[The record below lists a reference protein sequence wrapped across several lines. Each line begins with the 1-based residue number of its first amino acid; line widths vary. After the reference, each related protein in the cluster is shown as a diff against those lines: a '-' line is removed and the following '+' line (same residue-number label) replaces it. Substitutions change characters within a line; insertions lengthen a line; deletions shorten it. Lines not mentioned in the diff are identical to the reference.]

1 MTAMTTRDRWRSYL
15 LEFWWFGLKQAW
27 ACAFAGG
34 FFAILALTAQFRFE
48 SLARYDAIL
57 IGALLLQALMLVLR
71 LETWVELRAIAI
83 FHVLGFALEAF
94 KTHPAIGSWQYP
106 EDAHTKLLGVPL
118 YSGFMYAAVA
128 SYMVRAWRLLDL
140 QLRGEPP
147 KWLAALL
154 AGAIY
159 VNFFSHHFIGDYRW
173 WLFGA
178 LTLCYARTRVYY
190 TPRHYRLRMP
200 LLLSFGLIGFFV
212 FLAENMATALH
223 AWVYPYQTGGWR
235 AVHHGKIGSWT
246 LLVVLS
252 LVLVAR
258 LVPREPRRNASEP

>member
-1 MTAMTTRDRWRSYL
+1 MTARERWRSYL
-15 LEFWWFGLKQAW
+15 LEFWWFGLKEAW

-34 FFAILALTAQFRFE
+34 FFAVLALTSWLRFE
-48 SLARYDAIL
+48 HLPRYDAIL
-57 IGALLLQALMLVLR
+57 LGALGLQALMLALR
-71 LETWVELRAIAI
+71 LETRVEVRAIAI

-106 EDAHTKLLGVPL
+106 EPGCSKLVGVPL

-128 SYMVRAWRLLDL
+128 SYIVRAWRLFDL
-140 QLRGEPP
+140 RLVGEPP
-147 KWLAALL
+147 TWLAALL

-173 WLFGA
+173 WLFAA
-178 LTLCYARTRVYY
+178 LAASYSRTWVYF
-190 TPRHYRLRMP
+190 TPRRYRLRMP
-200 LLLSFGLIGFFV
+200 LLLSFALIGFFV
-212 FLAENMATALH
+212 FVAENIATALH
-223 AWVYPYQTGGWR
+223 AWVYPYQASGWR

-252 LVLVAR
+252 VVLVAR
-258 LVPREPRRNASEP
+258 LVPRESTAARDEA